1 MMKLFNTVKESL
13 LNDYTW
19 NRVGRLAAKGAR
31 ALPRASAEYVLDKFP
46 IIGWLPRYNYRWLV
60 NDVIAGLTIGLML
73 IPQGL
78 SYAKIATIP
87 VQYGLMSSWLP
98 SAVYAFM
105 GTTKDLSTGPTSLI
119 SLLTAETIESLNGQG
134 YTPVEIASAVAMM
147 MGIYGMVMGFL
158 KLGFLLEFIS
168 LPILS
173 GFISAVAV
181 TIILNQM
188 GSLLGEP
195 NVGDGT
201 AQQIHDIFAQLPEAN
216 GYTCA
221 IGFTGILLLTVLD
234 QAGKRWGKKSRIIWF
249 VSITRAFITLVIYT
263 GVGYAV
269 NKSRGSPSDYLFKV
283 AQVQADGLERPR
295 VPKAALLSKVATSSI
310 AVFVGSAVEH
320 TAIARAFAVR
330 NGYVTDQ
337 SQELNYYGVANV
349 LNSFFHA
356 MGVGGAM
363 SRTAVNSACNV
374 KSPLSG
380 FVTTAVVLVCIFKLV
395 GTLYW
400 IPKATLAAIIITAV
414 WPLISHPRVFYTYWK
429 TSLADFVSS
438 MMAFWV
444 SLFVST
450 EIGIAA
456 SVGFNIVYVLL
467 RQVFTS
473 INTTPDPHGCSRN
486 TSLPLATIYPQNIPL
501 PPDVRIFRLS
511 DSVFFPNAYRTKH
524 SILDTVKTFHS
535 PSPSICNGAPSRLER
550 ERNWSVQGEKR
561 ISSLRKKAGIK
572 IATGGTADLPPIGLV
587 IIDFGRTNHVDV
599 TACTH
604 LRALIKELKMYGG
617 DGVEVRFVGM
627 SGYVRSRF
635 ERAGWEFVDGEEEKQ
650 SDDGGEERVTVRVF
664 EGVGEA
670 VLAGRRVGDRGNRVR
685 SGTESSSGE
694 SCRKGAGKSAR
705 EKVSFREEV

>member
-1 MMKLFNTVKESL
+1 MKYFDAVKDSL

-19 NRVGRLAAKGAR
+19 NRVGRLTATGAR
-31 ALPRASAEYVLDKFP
+31 ALPRASAEYALDKFP
-46 IIGWLPRYNYRWLV
+46 IIGWLPRYNYRWLI

-98 SAVYAFM
+98 SAIYAFM

-119 SLLTAETIESLNGQG
+119 SLLTAEIIESLHGQDH
-134 YTPVEIASAVAMM
+134 TPIEIASAIAMM
-147 MGIYGMVMGFL
+147 MGIYGMVIGFL

-173 GFISAVAV
+173 GFISAVAI

-201 AQQIHDIFAQLPEAN
+201 AQQIHDIFAQLPQAN

-221 IGFTGILLLTVLD
+221 IGFTGILLLVILE
-234 QAGKRWGKKSRIIWF
+234 QAGKRWGKSNKIIWF
-249 VSITRAFITLVIYT
+249 VSITRAFIALVIFT

-269 NKSRGSPSDYLFKV
+269 NKDRGKPSEYLFKV
-283 AQVQADGLERPR
+283 AQVQANGLEKPR
-295 VPKAALLSKVATSSI
+295 APSAALLSKVATKSI

-320 TAIARAFAVR
+320 TAIARAFAVH
-330 NGYVTDQ
+330 NNYVTDQ
-337 SQELNYYGVANV
+337 SQELTFYGVANV
-349 LNSFFHA
+349 INSFFHA

-414 WPLISHPRVFYTYWK
+414 WPLISHPRVFYGYWK

-438 MMAFWV
+438 MIAFWV

-467 RQVFTS
+467 RQVFCS
-473 INTTPDPHGCSRN
+473 ISTTPNPHDSRHDAAN
-486 TSLPLATIYPQNIPL
+486 PTSLPLSTGYPHNIPL
-501 PPDVRIFRLS
+501 PPDVRIFTLQ
-511 DSVFFPNAYRTKH
+511 DSLFFPNAYHIKH
-524 SILDTVKTFHS
+524 QILDTIKTLHS
-535 PSPSICNGAPSRLER
+535 PIYTSASSLES
-550 ERNWSVQGEKR
+550 ERNWSVSGEKR
-561 ISSLRKKAGIK
+561 VAKLRRKAGISSENT
-572 IATGGTADLPPIGLV
+572 IGNLPPIGLV
-587 IIDFGRTNHVDV
+587 IIDFARTNHVDV

-604 LRALIKELKMYGG
+604 LKALMKEIKMYGG
-617 DGVEVRFVGM
+617 KEVEVRFVGM
-627 SGYVRSRF
+627 SSYVRQRF
-635 ERAGWEFVDGEEEKQ
+635 IRAGWDLVEGEEQGDKE
-650 SDDGGEERVTVRVF
+650 DAVRVF
-664 EGVGEA
+664 EGLGDA
-670 VLAGRRVGDRGNRVR
+670 VMSPRRTIQGVRERRGT
-685 SGTESSSGE
+685 GSSSGE
-694 SCRKGAGKSAR
+694 SCRKGMGDGEKSVR
-705 EKVSFREEV
+705 EKVSFKEEV